1 LTGYGEDELT
11 RLTVA
16 DIAHPDDMQ
25 EQVDL
30 IRRALR
36 REFDSYRLEKRF
48 ARKTG
53 EIVWLMLA
61 VSLVRD
67 RSGDPLYV
75 VAQTTN
81 ISGHKQVEVDLRTE
95 AGRDPLTGLAN
106 RRQLVSALQ
115 DLLADCRENGST
127 GCLMLLDLDG
137 FKQVNDRHGHGV
149 GDRMLRFVAEELK
162 RRVRS
167 TDLAARLGGDEFVLV
182 LQGVGPAQVKDRAS
196 ALTERFEKLTFDPEG
211 LALRCGASVGSAS
224 IDGRTSCPE
233 AVLREADLDMYEAK
247 RTRRSV

>member
-1 LTGYGEDELT
+1 MSGHEAGLAKPQWGASAQSPEPSLALPEDEELFEAAFTNAPNGMALVALDGRFLRVNPAMCELTGYGEDELT

-48 ARKTG
+48 TRKTG

-106 RRQLVSALQ
+106 RRQLGARCE
-115 DLLADCRENGST
+115 DLLSGLPRERLT

-137 FKQVNDRHGHGV
+137 FKQVNDRHGHEV
-149 GDRMLRFVAEELK
+149 GDAC
-162 RRVRS
+162 S
-167 TDLAARLGGDEFVLV
+167 
-182 LQGVGPAQVKDRAS
+182 
-196 ALTERFEKLTFDPEG
+196 
-211 LALRCGASVGSAS
+211 GSS
-224 IDGRTSCPE
+224 PRN
-233 AVLREADLDMYEAK
+233 
-247 RTRRSV
+247 